1 MDQEVLDRAFE
12 PFFTT
17 KDIGKGSGLGLSQ
30 VHSFVTAA
38 EGHIRV
44 ESAPGKGTTCHLYL
58 PPSTQEERAGRESE
72 KPERAVRGRC
82 ETILFVKDDS
92 GVLEVALKT
101 IRGFGYD
108 VVTAPHGRDAIEI
121 LRSGRSVDLVFSDV
135 VMPEGMNGYQLA
147 AAARAIDPRVKI
159 LLTLGYSA
167 GHRPSHDPSLPLLH
181 KPYTRTQLAAHIRAA
196 LDERPDE
203 YQRAARRRAAREHVG
218 APN

>member
-1 MDQEVLDRAFE
+1 MAETATSLNGGHIWRRQSPRDVQADIPAGDYVLLSASDTGIGMDQEVLDRAFE

-58 PPSTQEERAGRESE
+58 PPSTQEEGAGRESE
-72 KPERAVRGRC
+72 EPERAVRGGC
-82 ETILFVKDDS
+82 ETILVVKDDS

-108 VVTAPHGRDAIEI
+108 VVTAPNGR
-121 LRSGRSVDLVFSDV
+121 
-135 VMPEGMNGYQLA
+135 
-147 AAARAIDPRVKI
+147 
-159 LLTLGYSA
+159 
-167 GHRPSHDPSLPLLH
+167 
-181 KPYTRTQLAAHIRAA
+181 
-196 LDERPDE
+196 
-203 YQRAARRRAAREHVG
+203 
-218 APN
+218 

>member
-44 ESAPGKGTTCHLYL
+44 ESAPGKGTPCHLNL
-58 PPSTQEERAGRESE
+58 PHSTQEERVGRESE
-72 KPERAVRGRC
+72 EPERAVRGGC
-82 ETILFVKDDS
+82 ETILVVKDDS

-108 VVTAPHGRDAIEI
+108 VVTART
-121 LRSGRSVDLVFSDV
+121 
-135 VMPEGMNGYQLA
+135 NG
-147 AAARAIDPRVKI
+147 ARATIESFMTGMLDSEKNEFH
-159 LLTLGYSA
+159 S
-167 GHRPSHDPSLPLLH
+167 RPSYVFQMADGSILVSDELH
-181 KPYTRTQLAAHIRAA
+181 GATYRISYTAPATAAVTKKKR
-196 LDERPDE
+196 
-203 YQRAARRRAAREHVG
+203 
-218 APN
+218 